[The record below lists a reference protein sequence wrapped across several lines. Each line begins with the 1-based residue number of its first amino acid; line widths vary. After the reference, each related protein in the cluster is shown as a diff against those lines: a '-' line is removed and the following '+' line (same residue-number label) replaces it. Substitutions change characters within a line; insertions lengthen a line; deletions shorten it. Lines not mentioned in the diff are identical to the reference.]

1 MDERSDLECLIAF
14 SELDARKKELDALAA
29 ALPAE
34 LEKREEDLGA
44 RQEELD
50 RLQRVLEETQRERR
64 RLEASV
70 DDKTR
75 LLAKYRAQL
84 ESVKTNK
91 EYQSLQN
98 EIKLTREQI
107 SGTEDKLLELLEG
120 VEKTRR
126 SIDERLGGLEQL
138 KAEVAR
144 ANEEARARL
153 KDVEVQLIEVEE
165 KRKRLIPAL
174 SRQVRAGYKRLS
186 ERYQGGA
193 FAVAADGVCQGCYVN
208 IPAKVVADLR
218 SGAKLYRCE
227 SCGRFIFSVVPD

>member
-1 MDERSDLECLIAF
+1 M
-14 SELDARKKELDALAA
+14 SELDARKKELDALTA

-34 LEKREEDLGA
+34 VEKRDGDLDA
-44 RQEELD
+44 RQEELAK
-50 RLQRVLEETQRERR
+50 LQRVLEEKQRERR
-64 RLEASV
+64 RLEASI
-70 DDKTR
+70 DDKTQ
-75 LLAKYRAQL
+75 LLAKYRVQL

-98 EIKLTREQI
+98 EIKVTREQI

-138 KAEVAR
+138 KAEVTR

-165 KRKRLIPAL
+165 KRKRLIPTL
-174 SRQVRAGYKRLS
+174 SQPVRAGYKRLF

-218 SGAKLYRCE
+218 SGSKLYRCE
-227 SCGRFIFSVVPD
+227 SCGRFIFSALPD

>member
-1 MDERSDLECLIAF
+1 MDERNDLECLIAL

-34 LEKREEDLGA
+34 LEKREGDLDA
-44 RQEELD
+44 RQEELG
-50 RLQRVLEETQRERR
+50 RLQQLSEEKQRERR
-64 RLEASV
+64 RLEAWV
-70 DDKTR
+70 DDKTQ

-98 EIKLTREQI
+98 EIGVTRGQI

-120 VEKTRR
+120 IEKTRR
-126 SIDERLGGLEQL
+126 SIDERVRELEQL
-138 KAEVAR
+138 KGEVTR

-165 KRKRLIPAL
+165 KRKRLMPTL
-174 SRQVRAGYKRLS
+174 SQQVRAAYKRLF

-193 FAVAADGVCQGCYVN
+193 FAAAADGVCQGCFVN

-218 SGAKLYRCE
+218 SGRKLYRCE
-227 SCGRFIFSVVPD
+227 SCGRFIFSVAPD

>member
-1 MDERSDLECLIAF
+1 MDERNDLECLIAL
-14 SELDARKKELDALAA
+14 SELDARKRELDALAA

-34 LEKREEDLGA
+34 LEKREEDLDA

-50 RLQRVLEETQRERR
+50 KLQRVFEEAQRERR

-98 EIKLTREQI
+98 EIKLTKEQI
-107 SGTEDKLLELLEG
+107 SDTEDKLLELLEG
-120 VEKTRR
+120 IEETRR
-126 SIDERLGGLEQL
+126 NVDERRRGLEQL
-138 KAEVAR
+138 KAEVTR
-144 ANEEARARL
+144 ANDEARARL
-153 KDVEVQLIEVEE
+153 KDVEIQLIEVEE
-165 KRKRLIPAL
+165 KRKRLIPTL
-174 SRQVRAGYKRLS
+174 SQPVRAGYKRLF

-218 SGAKLYRCE
+218 SGSELYRCE
-227 SCGRFIFSVVPD
+227 SCGRFIFSALPD

>member
-1 MDERSDLECLIAF
+1 MDELEGLECLIAL
-14 SELDARKKELDALAA
+14 SELDARKRELDALAA

-34 LEKREEDLGA
+34 LEKRENELDA

-50 RLQRVLEETQRERR
+50 QLQRVLEEKQRERR

-70 DDKTR
+70 DDKTQ

-91 EYQSLQN
+91 EYQSLQS
-98 EIKLTREQI
+98 EIKVTREQI
-107 SGTEDKLLELLEG
+107 SDTEDKLLELLEG
-120 VEKTRR
+120 IETTRR
-126 SIDERLGGLEQL
+126 SIDERRRGLEEL
-138 KAEVAR
+138 RAEVTR

-153 KDVEVQLIEVEE
+153 RDVEVQLVEVEE
-165 KRKRLIPAL
+165 KRERLIPTL
-174 SRQVRAGYKRLS
+174 SQPVRAGYVRLF

-193 FAVAADGVCQGCYVN
+193 FAVVADGVCQGCYVN

>member
-1 MDERSDLECLIAF
+1 MDERSDLECLIAL
-14 SELDARKKELDALAA
+14 SELDARKKELDALTA

-34 LEKREEDLGA
+34 VEKRDGDLDA
-44 RQEELD
+44 RQEEMAK
-50 RLQRVLEETQRERR
+50 LQRVLEEKQRERR
-64 RLEASV
+64 RLEASI
-70 DDKTR
+70 DDKTQ
-75 LLAKYRAQL
+75 LLAKYRVQL

-98 EIKLTREQI
+98 EIKVTREQI

-138 KAEVAR
+138 KAEVTR

-153 KDVEVQLIEVEE
+153 KDVEVQLVEVEE
-165 KRKRLIPAL
+165 KRKRLIPTL
-174 SRQVRAGYKRLS
+174 SQPVRAGYKRLF

-218 SGAKLYRCE
+218 SGSKLYRCE
-227 SCGRFIFSVVPD
+227 SCGRFIFSALPD

>member
-1 MDERSDLECLIAF
+1 MDERKDLECLIAL

-34 LEKREEDLGA
+34 LGKREEDLGT

-50 RLQRVLEETQRERR
+50 NLQRVFEESQRERR

-107 SGTEDKLLELLEG
+107 SATEDKLLELLEG
-120 VEKTRR
+120 IEETRR
-126 SIDERLGGLEQL
+126 NVDERRLGLEQL
-138 KAEVAR
+138 KAEVTR

-165 KRKRLIPAL
+165 KRKRLIPVL
-174 SRQVRAGYKRLS
+174 SQPVRAGYKRLF

-193 FAVAADGVCQGCYVN
+193 FAVAADGVCQGCFVN

-218 SGAKLYRCE
+218 SGRKLYRCE
-227 SCGRFIFSVVPD
+227 SCGRFIFSALPD

>member
-1 MDERSDLECLIAF
+1 MDERSDLECLIAL
-14 SELDARKKELDALAA
+14 SELDARKKELDALTA

-34 LEKREEDLGA
+34 VEKRDGDLDA
-44 RQEELD
+44 RQEELAK
-50 RLQRVLEETQRERR
+50 LQRVLEEKQRERR
-64 RLEASV
+64 RLEASI
-70 DDKTR
+70 DDKTQ
-75 LLAKYRAQL
+75 LLAKYRVQL

-98 EIKLTREQI
+98 EIKVTREQI

-138 KAEVAR
+138 KAEVTR

-165 KRKRLIPAL
+165 KRKRLIPTL
-174 SRQVRAGYKRLS
+174 SQPVRAGYKRLF

-193 FAVAADGVCQGCYVN
+193 FAVAADGVCQGCFVN

-218 SGAKLYRCE
+218 SGSKLYRCE
-227 SCGRFIFSVVPD
+227 SCGRFIFSALPD

>member
-1 MDERSDLECLIAF
+1 MDERSDLECLIAL
-14 SELDARKKELDALAA
+14 SELDARKKELDALTA

-34 LEKREEDLGA
+34 VEKRDGDLDA
-44 RQEELD
+44 RQEELAK
-50 RLQRVLEETQRERR
+50 LQRVLEEKQRERR
-64 RLEASV
+64 RLEASI
-70 DDKTR
+70 DDKTQ
-75 LLAKYRAQL
+75 LLAKYRVQL

-98 EIKLTREQI
+98 EIKVTREQI

-138 KAEVAR
+138 KAEVTR

-165 KRKRLIPAL
+165 KRKRLIPTL
-174 SRQVRAGYKRLS
+174 SQPVRAGYKRLF

-218 SGAKLYRCE
+218 SGSKLYRCE
-227 SCGRFIFSVVPD
+227 SCGRFIFSALPD

>member
-1 MDERSDLECLIAF
+1 M
-14 SELDARKKELDALAA
+14 SELDARKKELDALTA

-34 LEKREEDLGA
+34 VEKRDGDLDA
-44 RQEELD
+44 RQEEMAK
-50 RLQRVLEETQRERR
+50 LQRVLEEKQRERR
-64 RLEASV
+64 RLEASI
-70 DDKTR
+70 DDKTQ
-75 LLAKYRAQL
+75 LLAKYRVQL

-98 EIKLTREQI
+98 EIKVTREQI

-138 KAEVAR
+138 KAEVTR

-153 KDVEVQLIEVEE
+153 KDVEVQLVEVEE
-165 KRKRLIPAL
+165 KRKRLIPTL
-174 SRQVRAGYKRLS
+174 SQPVRAGYKRLF

-218 SGAKLYRCE
+218 SGSKLYRCE
-227 SCGRFIFSVVPD
+227 SCGRFIFSALPD